1 MGAGRREPAG
11 KGRLAPFPWTPSGHG
26 LQAIF
31 PGFHLLSPGVW
42 SLQQPPT
49 FEPMEEE
56 LDPPHLASWE
66 LRLPTP
72 GTLIPLRPRTPK
84 WEKVLFNRFTARLGP
99 GDAGNRWVIC
109 PGLLRRSVVWLGTQ
123 TPGPPQEPHSQ
134 HLSPQGPQPTRLVRG
149 LWQIFLLDRHWGG
162 GTQEASR
169 AGAQARQGWPCW
181 GGGDVMGWWGWL
193 WRLLLLL
200 LLIHFALLGPPVL
213 EPDLHLWGQ
222 RTEMGQ
228 KVWRLNDRARG
239 RERAVELLFLD
250 VAFGASLR
258 LQLPQLFMYREH
270 VLPFWNL
277 LPCLLFFFEVPV
289 IFFLFCP
296 AKYRSC
302 SCSSILLLYFL
313 IFIYF

>member
-1 MGAGRREPAG
+1 MMGAGRREPAG
-11 KGRLAPFPWTPSGHG
+11 KGRWQLTPFPWTPSGHG

-49 FEPMEEE
+49 FEPMEKE

-99 GDAGNRWVIC
+99 GDAGSRWVIC

-123 TPGPPQEPHSQ
+123 TPGPPQKPHSQ

-162 GTQEASR
+162 GTQEAGR
-169 AGAQARQGWPCW
+169 AGAQVLKGWHSW
-181 GGGDVMGWWGWL
+181 SGGGHIMGCQGWL
-193 WRLLLLL
+193 WGCCCCCC
-200 LLIHFALLGPPVL
+200 F
-213 EPDLHLWGQ
+213 
-222 RTEMGQ
+222 
-228 KVWRLNDRARG
+228 
-239 RERAVELLFLD
+239 
-250 VAFGASLR
+250 
-258 LQLPQLFMYREH
+258 
-270 VLPFWNL
+270 FWFTL
-277 LPCLLFFFEVPV
+277 
-289 IFFLFCP
+289 
-296 AKYRSC
+296 
-302 SCSSILLLYFL
+302 
-313 IFIYF
+313 